1 MMGGMMTPL
10 LSKILAL
17 LRRMLADRSG
27 ATAVEYALLATVLA
41 LSITVGVATIG
52 DAAVEL
58 LTIPAG
64 IFSSAS
70 G

>member
-10 LSKILAL
+10 LSKIMAP

-27 ATAVEYALLATVLA
+27 ATAVEYALPATVLA
-41 LSITVGVATIG
+41 LNITVGVATIG

-64 IFSSAS
+64 VFSSAS

>member
-10 LSKILAL
+10 LSKIMAP

-27 ATAVEYALLATVLA
+27 ATAVEYALLAAVLA
-41 LSITVGVATIG
+41 LGITVATIG
-52 DAAVEL
+52 DAAAEL

>member
-1 MMGGMMTPL
+1 MTPL
-10 LSKILAL
+10 LSKIMAL

-27 ATAVEYALLATVLA
+27 AMAVEYALLATVLA

-64 IFSSAS
+64 VFSSAS

>member
-1 MMGGMMTPL
+1 MMGGIMTPL
-10 LSKILAL
+10 LSKIMAL

-27 ATAVEYALLATVLA
+27 ATAVGYALLATVLA
-41 LSITVGVATIG
+41 LSITVSVATIG

-64 IFSSAS
+64 VFSSAS